1 MRLRFFIFLFAFFV
15 FTTPAHAVEP
25 PVQEIIAVTADGAKH
40 VIYAE
45 IARTDE
51 ERAQGLMFRTEMAED
66 HGMLFVFPAMRPLGF
81 WMRNTLIPLDMIFIK
96 DDGVIHHIHPNARP
110 QDETI
115 IPSQGPVSRVLE
127 LNGGVAER
135 MGLKAGDRLYNEAW
149 FGNKL
154 AE

>member
-1 MRLRFFIFLFAFFV
+1 MRLRFFIFLFAFVV
-15 FTTPAHAVEP
+15 FAAPARADEP
-25 PVQEIIAVTADGAKH
+25 IRQEIVAVTADGTKH
-40 VIYAE
+40 VIHAE
-45 IARTDE
+45 IADTDE

-96 DDGVIHHIHPNARP
+96 DDGVIHHIHANAKP

-127 LNGGVAER
+127 LNGGAAER
-135 MGLKAGDRLYNEAW
+135 MGIKPGDRLYNEVY